1 MDREVNDLRS
11 GVRFNRRSGS
21 LSGFSLCASAIRGH
35 RGDKATPGG
44 GMERSHFGNPL
55 GWPTPVYIFGFF
67 SFL

>member
-21 LSGFSLCASAIRGH
+21 LSGFSLCASAIREH

-44 GMERSHFGNPL
+44 GGPGDPGSPGGSKMLVE
-55 GWPTPVYIFGFF
+55 
-67 SFL
+67 